1 MKRGKEAVRSHVY
14 LWGLDAGEL
23 IRMLQEATNTGMQ

>member
-1 MKRGKEAVRSHVY
+1 MKRGKEAARSHVY
-14 LWGLDAGEL
+14 LWGLDAGE